1 MMPQLGW
8 QYEKNSFVDTWKILT
23 FKFISNLALFLDK
36 HFQKSIDG
44 PNLDPEALGMDQ
56 MDTFSPKNYCGN
68 KKYHHKISV
77 HEKCKNLFSKSAC
90 GSRSDNVDHS

>member
-8 QYEKNSFVDTWKILT
+8 QYEKNSFVDTWKIST
-23 FKFISNLALFLDK
+23 FTFFSNLALFLDR

-56 MDTFSPKNYCGN
+56 MDTFSPKIIVATKNIITKFLYL
-68 KKYHHKISV
+68 KSVKI
-77 HEKCKNLFSKSAC
+77 
-90 GSRSDNVDHS
+90 